1 VRDVLR
7 QRHPGHREPGDLPV
21 TRRTTGFTAVVVLA
35 GALLSGCA
43 GQAAPEKDTGDGRLA
58 LLSGRDDHGEVA
70 LDMVPL
76 YDVANGSHVV
86 GSVHDGTLV
95 RVVERDHTA
104 MHVATA
110 EGPSVS
116 GWVDDFYLRGEAHL
130 VGAPPDCSSTIG
142 DQDVEGGRLVLV
154 YEVKDHRVLVQTVPS
169 TETSGPSA
177 PLDMRGWA
185 PRGDLQELPPQGRK
199 CGAYP
204 VGSKHHH

>member
-1 VRDVLR
+1 VRHVLD
-7 QRHPGHREPGDLPV
+7 QRHQGHREPGDLPV
-21 TRRTTGFTAVVVLA
+21 IARSIGSTAALVLA

-70 LDMVPL
+70 LDMVPV

-86 GSVHDGTLV
+86 GKVHDGTLV
-95 RVVERDHTA
+95 NVVERDHMA
-104 MHVATA
+104 MHIATV

-116 GWVDDFYLRGEAHL
+116 GWVDDFYLRGEMHL

-142 DQDVEGGRLVLV
+142 DTDVEGGRLVLV
-154 YEVKDHRVLVQTVPS
+154 YGIKDNRVLVQTVPS
-169 TETSGPSA
+169 TEPSA
-177 PLDMRGWA
+177 PPEVRGWA